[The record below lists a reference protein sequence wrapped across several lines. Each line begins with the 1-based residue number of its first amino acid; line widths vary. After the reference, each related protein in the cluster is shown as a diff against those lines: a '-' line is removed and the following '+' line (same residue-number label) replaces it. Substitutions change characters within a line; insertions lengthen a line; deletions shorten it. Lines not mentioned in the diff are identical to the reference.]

1 MANDSALRVTTGQ
14 LQWQGVDSHKAPTI
28 ASQENPDG
36 LGQMM
41 LSWANNC
48 TMRGGTLRNRNGYR
62 YLLTMPVTALW
73 GESIVFDPLGANFP
87 FIICM
92 IGGRIYK
99 VEIDTLQVTDL
110 SAMFG
115 LTMPINPLPFMVQ
128 GEEFSIIQAGDYTTN
143 PLFFWQNRDG
153 TMGMRRSV
161 GFPSI
166 SLGITAANFVV
177 PAAGSAVLVTLTG
190 PFAGQSGDFVNINGS
205 QFLVDSGVNFI
216 DLFRNAIGT
225 TYSTGDIVPPNTLV
239 RAPGKPDIFTLA
251 PFSVPLP
258 GNTAQDVPVNTVP
271 PGLAGAILVDVNG
284 DVNSWQIPATGLP
297 PAGLN
302 QIYLV
307 NRTGTP
313 GATITSG
320 TVLSNNPE
328 LPAAGPMDYYMGR
341 VWLANGREY
350 VAGDI
355 VGGSSGTAEFNNRDS
370 ILKMTE
376 NTYISLGG
384 TFTVPDLAG
393 NITAMKHSV
402 QLDTSLGEGQLFPMT
417 SERVYSVNVVP
428 KRADWAALKEP
439 IQRVAQINFGTTSD
453 RTVAAVNGDL
463 FFQSPDG
470 VRSMTEAIRYF
481 EQWGNIP
488 ISVEEIRAISR
499 NDKALLKFGSGVN
512 FDNRMLQTALPYDT
526 PVGTAHK
533 VLMPL
538 NFDTISTLANKL
550 PPAWEGVYEGLPIL
564 RVLRGTFGGRER
576 AFAFIYSD
584 VGTIELWE
592 LTAQEQFDTNRS
604 GESRITWAFET
615 PAFTWQRPF
624 KLKELDTLE
633 LWVDEIRG
641 EVEFIVEFRPDQHPC
656 YEFYWAWKVCAPRNN
671 CDLPGATS
679 DCYPTQQ
686 YQPGYEA
693 TMILPKAPSMCEKRM
708 ARPMDIGYSFQ
719 FRVTVKGS
727 CRIRGLMV
735 HAWERD
741 KSPYERSVCDLS
753 PSTAIAPMITI

>member
-14 LQWQGVDSHKAPTI
+14 LAWQGVNSDAAPTI
-28 ASQENPDG
+28 AGPENPNG
-36 LGQMM
+36 LGQNM

-48 TMRGGTLRNRNGYR
+48 TMRGGCLQNRAGYR
-62 YLLTMPVTALW
+62 YLLTMPQTALW
-73 GESIVFDPLGANFP
+73 GDAMVYDPLGANFP
-87 FIICM
+87 FLLTM

-99 VEIDTLQVTDL
+99 VEIDALQVTDL

-115 LTMPINPLPFMVQ
+115 LTMPIHPLPFIVQ
-128 GEEFSIIQAGDYTTN
+128 GEEFAIIQAGDYVTN
-143 PLFFWQNRDG
+143 PLFFWQNADG
-153 TMGMRRSV
+153 TMGMRRSA
-161 GFPSI
+161 GFPATSY
-166 SLGITAANFVV
+166 GVTAVNFAV
-177 PAAGSAVLVTLTG
+177 PAVGQIVLVTLTAPYAG
-190 PFAGQSGDFVNINGS
+190 PVGGEIQINGKTYQQINPTNVVTLTNFGDVPGTSYPALTPLKESNNVTLIGLIQFPFTAPNFAGT
-205 QFLVDSGVNFI
+205 VDVQVEPVPG
-216 DLFRNAIGT
+216 GT
-225 TYSTGDIVPPNTLV
+225 IPRLV
-239 RAPGKPDIFTLA
+239 RVDGNKPYQLT
-251 PFSVPLP
+251 SV
-258 GNTAQDVPVNTVP
+258 GAAP
-271 PGLAGAILVDVNG
+271 PG
-284 DVNSWQIPATGLP
+284 P
-297 PAGLN
+297 N
-302 QIYLV
+302 QVYLV
-307 NRTGTP
+307 NVNDTP
-313 GATITSG
+313 GATVNAG
-320 TVLSNNPE
+320 AVLQNIPE

-341 VWLANGREY
+341 IWLANGREY
-350 VAGDI
+350 IAGDI
-355 VGGSSGTAEFNNRDS
+355 VGGGSGTAAFNKRDS

-384 TFTVPDLAG
+384 AFTVPDLAG
-393 NITAMKHSV
+393 NITAIKHSI
-402 QLDTSLGEGQLFPMT
+402 QLDTSLGEGQLFPIT

-428 KRADWAALKEP
+428 KRADWAALREP

-453 RTVAAVNGDL
+453 RSVAAVNGDL
-463 FFQSPDG
+463 FFQSFDG

-488 ISVEEIRAISR
+488 ISVEEQRAVQ
-499 NDKALLKFGSGVN
+499 NNNKALLKFGSGIN
-512 FDNRMLQTALPYDT
+512 FDNRMLQTALPYET

-550 PPAWEGVYEGLPIL
+550 PPAWEGVYEGIPLL

-584 VGTIELWE
+584 IGTIELWE

-604 GESRITWAFET
+604 GEARITWAFET

-641 EVEFIVEFRPDQHPC
+641 EVEFFVEFRPDQHPC
-656 YEFYWAWKVCAPRNN
+656 WEFWHAWKVCSPRNN

-693 TMILPKAPSMCEKRM
+693 TMVLPRPPSMCERRM

-719 FRVTVKGS
+719 FRVTVKGA

-741 KSPYERSVCDLS
+741 RSTYDRLACGVGLA
-753 PSTAIAPMITI
+753 PSTTVAPMITI